1 MKKILYIFLAAVI
14 AFSSCVGTEIDGPG
28 VPGSESDAKVTISF
42 PISIPTDGLST
53 RAMGNKPDVKNIF
66 VAVFG
71 GGGYFNEWVPAEYD
85 EDGTATQYATENEVV
100 YNLKVKLTT
109 SASRLSLHIIANS
122 PLSEPPITGI
132 SSDDMEGVVMSK
144 VRSKVGSEPNDAYW
158 GKIILPFGVKD
169 SVIVTNGVEQPYLIN
184 GERVPTA
191 LTVAQFAHWN
201 PIPLIRNFARIRVQ
215 KDAGLDNVTIDRIG
229 LVYAPAEGPVAPIL
243 ANTYTADMWGNPIT
257 VADGD
262 ETTQFWN
269 ESFLMDYEGKTI
281 EQLGAAPYNFKGYS
295 PADQTIGTYPA
306 SLDEMTPWSEDN
318 WQDTYL
324 YLYERAKPRSGQKPT
339 RVIIHAKNGSE
350 DPKFYA
356 LDIVDANG
364 EPEAFL
370 RNFTYTLTV
379 TDLAVGSGET
389 TIAKAADA
397 TAADVSQDQ
406 RAADLTEVSDGVAL
420 IAASYIDT
428 TAIKAGTYSV
438 MYRFVPKIST
448 NVENNNPS
456 TTSSPVGVS
465 IKVGY
470 NNGVDGFVENANSAN
485 GNAFSSN
492 PAIELN
498 SNSTAKLYV
507 RSGNG
512 WAVATAAQIA
522 DASIEKWG
530 HIIFTTTTV
539 DKDGNPVLDDGYYTK
554 GFTKTIRII
563 GTKDDGSRLYR
574 DVQVNLIPRK
584 DMIVQC
590 LDKYIEEKTGA
601 EETVRIFIPSDITRS
616 MFPLEFKIQPE
627 AASLTPRDG
636 DNLPVQSGKSI
647 IPGKETQSAFHFI
660 KTLSK
665 SDYEAARDTVISG
678 VRMKY
683 FDCKFKSS
691 KATSATTVYVANEYF
706 NEGSDDFKN
715 FIKRLFTADSPGD
728 IEMGTPVTFT
738 FRMDNEH
745 TGSSVWHDA
754 ENISVTSR
762 VIPKVITVTLTGIQP
777 QFQDDGIAL
786 VDSRLVKG
794 AGAGV
799 YYYYEYTEGESV
811 PSNNSVTLHL
821 EAGNADSY
829 SIQLSTSQISPNP
842 GLYEIKTVTGNVVKS
857 QIQNPRFTN
866 TNGNTI
872 TIARREAGL
881 PVQFRFT
888 YGGSLVPVTFK
899 LQGLTTTDSRIS
911 GPDASGLYTYT
922 PTGTEKGQVI
932 NFTTTD
938 ATTECQLTNFAV
950 ADESYRQPSPDS
962 FNLRRRNGYF
972 SVRESAGTYG
982 WTTSTVNPDSD
993 MYYAYQSNNY
1003 HIGSSIATMRVT
1015 VVGYTEFTVYIRSY
1029 SESNYDYTVA
1039 RKIGASALTSWYSAY
1054 DDENTKAY
1062 TNSTSGM
1069 SIDNYTAVTF
1079 TTADGLTDDETPHTF
1094 YIQYGKDGYW
1104 DEGDDRGYV
1113 LIPKEYSYNE
1123 AGPVTTT
1130 VSFDPSDFTFN
1141 NNNNSSATKD
1151 GVTISFNQSTKENG
1165 FIQIGRRGRNNNYD
1179 GTMTVSPSSGMTV
1192 TNVSLTFV
1200 NDSNYADPSKI
1211 TTNPTGWNSV
1221 NGEWSG
1227 SSSGNIVFTGTSVG
1241 GNGGNIRYNRI
1252 TQIVVTLTD

>member
-14 AFSSCVGTEIDGPG
+14 AFSSCVRTEIDGPG

-42 PISIPTDGLST
+42 PISIPTDGPST
-53 RAMGNKPDVKNIF
+53 RTMGNKPDVKNIF

-169 SVIVTNGVEQPYLIN
+169 SVIVTNGAEQPYLVN

-191 LTVAQFAHWN
+191 LTVAQFDHWN

-215 KDAGLDNVTIDRIG
+215 KDATLDNVTIDRIG

-269 ESFLMDYEGKTI
+269 ESFLMEYEGKTI

-295 PADQTIGTYPA
+295 PADQAIGTYPA

-498 SNSTAKLYV
+498 SDGTAKLYV

-539 DKDGNPVLDDGYYTK
+539 DKEGNPVLDDGYYTK

-563 GTKDDGSRLYR
+563 GTKDDASRLYR

-660 KTLSK
+660 KTLSR
-665 SDYEAARDTVISG
+665 SDYEASRDTVISG

-715 FIKRLFTADSPGD
+715 FIKRFFTAYSPGELG
-728 IEMGTPVTFT
+728 ISQPVEFT
-738 FRMDNEH
+738 FYMDNAH
-745 TGSSVWHDA
+745 TGTMVWNDT
-754 ENISVTSR
+754 ENITANNK
-762 VIPKVITVTLTGIQP
+762 VIPKEVVVTMTGIQP
-777 QFQDDGIAL
+777 QTNDDGTY
-786 VDSRLVKG
+786 VDSQLSKIPG
-794 AGAGV
+794 QGV
-799 YYYYEYTEGESV
+799 YLYHVYDETN
-811 PSNNSVTLHL
+811 PNSISRMATLHL
-821 EAGNADSY
+821 EAGNASSY
-829 SIQLSTSQISPNP
+829 SIELSTRTLTPNP
-842 GLYEIKTVTGNVVKS
+842 GLYESLSVSGTIVRSRLTVTG
-857 QIQNPRFTN
+857 FTN
-866 TNGNTI
+866 GQGAAI
-872 TIARREAGL
+872 SRVIARANE
-881 PVQFRFT
+881 PVYFRFT
-888 YGGSLVPVTFK
+888 YGGELVPVKFK
-899 LQGLTTTDSRIS
+899 IVGASTSDPRVS
-911 GPDASGLYTYT
+911 GPDESGYYTFT
-922 PTGTEKGQVI
+922 PNGTAANQVI
-932 NFTTTD
+932 EFRTTD
-938 ATTECQLTNFAV
+938 ADTPVSLTGLNIVSESYDQPATTSYQLSRFRYRFGTTGFYTSITNNPTVVNRISNTTGNTVYYRFIYDSDDSQRQDVTVSATGLTNPTSTTGTLTSNGDGTWTYHPTNTATGNHWITWTTEAV
-950 ADESYRQPSPDS
+950 AS
-962 FNLRRRNGYF
+962 G
-972 SVRESAGTYG
+972 
-982 WTTSTVNPDSD
+982 
-993 MYYAYQSNNY
+993 
-1003 HIGSSIATMRVT
+1003 
-1015 VVGYTEFTVYIRSY
+1015 
-1029 SESNYDYTVA
+1029 
-1039 RKIGASALTSWYSAY
+1039 
-1054 DDENTKAY
+1054 
-1062 TNSTSGM
+1062 TNST
-1069 SIDNYTAVTF
+1069 VTVSSDLYENAPVASVARRARRWV
-1079 TTADGLTDDETPHTF
+1079 TADYTITFNNGNYDDDSFTNQPQNIVFDEYTDGAGNNNNRYKVMGYREWISGIIFREYEYYNGSFTVTAPNLDGARITGIDMSYYRSGNTTYNSRTVTVSASGTLNTAKTQWRSSSTGEGNGESSLTVTMQCASENDYDNRNRLTSLTV
-1094 YIQYGKDGYW
+1094 YYGYW
-1104 DEGDDRGYV
+1104 DLE
-1113 LIPKEYSYNE
+1113 
-1123 AGPVTTT
+1123 
-1130 VSFDPSDFTFN
+1130 
-1141 NNNNSSATKD
+1141 
-1151 GVTISFNQSTKENG
+1151 
-1165 FIQIGRRGRNNNYD
+1165 
-1179 GTMTVSPSSGMTV
+1179 
-1192 TNVSLTFV
+1192 
-1200 NDSNYADPSKI
+1200 
-1211 TTNPTGWNSV
+1211 
-1221 NGEWSG
+1221 
-1227 SSSGNIVFTGTSVG
+1227 
-1241 GNGGNIRYNRI
+1241 
-1252 TQIVVTLTD
+1252 

>member
-42 PISIPTDGLST
+42 PISIPTDGPST
-53 RAMGNKPDVKNIF
+53 RTMGNKPDVKNIF

-295 PADQTIGTYPA
+295 PADQAIGTYPA

-498 SNSTAKLYV
+498 SNGTAKLYV

-539 DKDGNPVLDDGYYTK
+539 DKEGNPVLDDGYYTK

-563 GTKDDGSRLYR
+563 GTKDDASRLYR

-590 LDKYIEEKTGA
+590 LDKFIEEKTGA

-715 FIKRLFTADSPGD
+715 FIKRFFTAYSPGELG
-728 IEMGTPVTFT
+728 IAQPVEFT
-738 FRMDNEH
+738 FYMDNAH
-745 TGSSVWHDA
+745 TGTMVWNDT
-754 ENISVTSR
+754 ENITANNK
-762 VIPKVITVTLTGIQP
+762 VIPKEVVVTMTGIQP
-777 QFQDDGIAL
+777 QTNDDGTY
-786 VDSRLVKG
+786 VDSQLSKIPG
-794 AGAGV
+794 QGV
-799 YYYYEYTEGESV
+799 YLYHVYDETN
-811 PSNNSVTLHL
+811 PNSISRMATLHL
-821 EAGNADSY
+821 EAGNASSY
-829 SIQLSTSQISPNP
+829 TIELSTRTLTPNP
-842 GLYEIKTVTGNVVKS
+842 GLYESLSVSGTIVRSRLTVTG
-857 QIQNPRFTN
+857 FTN
-866 TNGNTI
+866 GQGADI
-872 TIARREAGL
+872 SRVLARANE
-881 PVQFRFT
+881 PVYFRFT
-888 YGGSLVPVTFK
+888 YGGELVPVKFK
-899 LQGLTTTDSRIS
+899 IEGASTSDSRVS
-911 GPDASGLYTYT
+911 GPDESGYYTFT
-922 PTGTEKGQVI
+922 PNGTAANQVI
-932 NFTTTD
+932 EFRTTD
-938 ATTECQLTNFAV
+938 ADTPVSLTGLNVVSESYDQPATTSYSLSRFKYRFGTPGFYRSITNNNPTAETRISNAAGNTVYYRFIYDSNDAQHQDVTISATGLTN
-950 ADESYRQPSPDS
+950 P
-962 FNLRRRNGYF
+962 
-972 SVRESAGTYG
+972 
-982 WTTSTVNPDSD
+982 TSTTGTLSPNGDGTWT
-993 MYYAYQSNNY
+993 YQSNTANVN
-1003 HIGSSIATMRVT
+1003 HWITWTTEAVASGTSSTVT
-1015 VVGYTEFTVYIRSY
+1015 VSSDLYENAPVAS
-1029 SESNYDYTVA
+1029 VA
-1039 RKIGASALTSWYSAY
+1039 RRARVWRTDS
-1054 DDENTKAY
+1054 Y
-1062 TNSTSGM
+1062 TIEFDS
-1069 SIDNYTAVTF
+1069 DNYTSNSFTTSPQNVTF
-1079 TTADGLTDDETPHTF
+1079 RNSEGDREWLIFYFKYMGNRPQGNRYNNGSFTVEAPALDGATIIGVSMSYYSSWGTTYNTRTVTVAGDISGSTTLTGDKTTWSTSSTGDGNGDNSVTVTMKCADRDDYNNRNRLTSLTV
-1094 YIQYGKDGYW
+1094 YYGYW
-1104 DEGDDRGYV
+1104 DLE
-1113 LIPKEYSYNE
+1113 
-1123 AGPVTTT
+1123 
-1130 VSFDPSDFTFN
+1130 
-1141 NNNNSSATKD
+1141 
-1151 GVTISFNQSTKENG
+1151 
-1165 FIQIGRRGRNNNYD
+1165 
-1179 GTMTVSPSSGMTV
+1179 
-1192 TNVSLTFV
+1192 
-1200 NDSNYADPSKI
+1200 
-1211 TTNPTGWNSV
+1211 
-1221 NGEWSG
+1221 
-1227 SSSGNIVFTGTSVG
+1227 
-1241 GNGGNIRYNRI
+1241 
-1252 TQIVVTLTD
+1252 